1 MIKGCIWI
9 TGAHGFIGKHL
20 AKTLAAT
27 GYRVSGLGHGS
38 WSELQAIQWGVSH
51 WINGDINSENLQL
64 LQKVAGSPD
73 VIYHLAGGSSVGVA
87 IANPTED
94 FFKTVSST
102 IELLEW
108 MRLNAPATRLV
119 AISSAAVYG
128 AGHESAISESDRQ
141 DPYSPYGFHKKMM
154 EQLCHSYATTYGTKV
169 VLARLFSVYGSLLQK
184 QLLWDLCAKLSS
196 GISTV
201 TLEGTGGELRDWTDV
216 RDVVRALCL
225 IRELAS
231 DDVPIINVGT
241 GKATSVRDVALMVLD
256 AWPTN
261 ATIAFSGH
269 SRSGDP
275 FSLFSNSTRLQAT
288 GFQCEIPVEIGIR
301 NYVKWY
307 LSSNRIGV

>member
-1 MIKGCIWI
+1 LIKECIWI
-9 TGAHGFIGKHL
+9 AGAHGFIGKHL
-20 AKTLAAT
+20 AKMLASS
-27 GYRVSGLGHGS
+27 GHKVSGLGHGS
-38 WSELQAIQWGVSH
+38 WPALQAAESGVSQ

-87 IANPTED
+87 IAKPRED
-94 FFKTVSST
+94 FFRTVSST

-128 AGHESAISESDRQ
+128 AGHEVAISESDAQ
-141 DPYSPYGFHKKMM
+141 VPYSPYGFHKKMM

-196 GISTV
+196 GISAV
-201 TLEGTGGELRDWTDV
+201 TLEGTGRELRDWTDV

-231 DDVPIINVGT
+231 DEAPIINVGT
-241 GKATSVRDVALMVLD
+241 GKATSVHDVALMVLD
-256 AWPTN
+256 AWPTK

-275 FSLFSNSTRLQAT
+275 FSLVANSARLQT
-288 GFQCEIPVEIGIR
+288 IGFEWAIPVEIGIR

>member
-1 MIKGCIWI
+1 M
-9 TGAHGFIGKHL
+9 L
-20 AKTLAAT
+20 ASSGHK
-27 GYRVSGLGHGS
+27 VSGLGHGS
-38 WSELQAIQWGVSH
+38 WPALQATESGVSQ

-87 IANPTED
+87 IAKPRED
-94 FFKTVSST
+94 FFRTVSST

-108 MRLNAPATRLV
+108 MRLKAPATRLV

-128 AGHESAISESDRQ
+128 AGHKVAISECDVQ
-141 DPYSPYGFHKKMM
+141 EPYSPYGFHKKMM
-154 EQLCHSYATTYGTKV
+154 EQLCHSYAATYGIKV
-169 VLARLFSVYGSLLQK
+169 VSARLFSVYGSLLQK
-184 QLLWDLCAKLSS
+184 QLLWDLCTKLSL

-201 TLEGTGGELRDWTDV
+201 TLQGTGRELRDWTDV

-231 DDVPIINVGT
+231 DTAPIINVGT